1 MDDNERE
8 YFRQQLAALDGA
20 RRRWRLA
27 TFVLLGAIGLF
38 LLMSTGTL
46 LTFGLFQTQRLR
58 AARAAEQEARAQAE
72 VVRQAEQ
79 QARDQAEKAEAVAR
93 EQVDKALQEAQR
105 PKKETEQETKA
116 GDKKKSNSRGGID
129 ARKF

>member
-8 YFRQQLAALDGA
+8 YFRQQLAAMDGA

-58 AARAAEQEARAQAE
+58 AARAAEQEARAQAQ
-72 VVRQAEQ
+72 VVEQLRQAEQ

-93 EQVDKALQEAQR
+93 EEVDKALQEAQR
-105 PKKETEQETKA
+105 SKKATEQEKKA
-116 GDKKKSNSRGGID
+116 GEKKKSN
-129 ARKF
+129 K

>member
-27 TFVLLGAIGLF
+27 TFFLLAALGLF

-58 AARAAEQEARAQAE
+58 EARAAEEQARAQAE
-72 VVRQAEQ
+72 VVEQQRQAEQ
-79 QARDQAEKAEAVAR
+79 DQAEKAEAVAR
-93 EQVDKALQEAQR
+93 ERVDKALQEAQR
-105 PKKETEQETKA
+105 PKKETEQEKKA
-116 GDKKKSNSRGGID
+116 GDKKKSN
-129 ARKF
+129 K